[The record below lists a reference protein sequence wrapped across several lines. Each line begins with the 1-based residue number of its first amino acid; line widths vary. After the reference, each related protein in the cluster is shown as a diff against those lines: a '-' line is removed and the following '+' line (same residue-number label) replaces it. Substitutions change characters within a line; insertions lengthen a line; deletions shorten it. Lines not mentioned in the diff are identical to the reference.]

1 MDIGNETAFG
11 LDVASVLRDL
21 SATITAIEAIEDR
34 PGADAKSER
43 GCRLSNRREALE
55 TLLDGMGPRTA
66 GEALAM
72 AAVALGHLERVLGV
86 QDEADGRVASAR
98 DLLAAAL
105 RWLASSA
112 GGIEAGAFAP
122 ILRRQ
127 VVID

>member
-11 LDVASVLRDL
+11 LDVASVLGDL

-43 GCRLSNRREALE
+43 GCRLSNRREALQTVLE
-55 TLLDGMGPRTA
+55 GMEPRTA
-66 GEALAM
+66 SEALAM
-72 AAVALGHLERVLGV
+72 AAVALGHLELVLGG
-86 QDEADGRVASAR
+86 QDEADDRVASAR

-105 RWLASSA
+105 RWLASGA
-112 GGIEAGAFAP
+112 GGINASAYAP